1 MSFVVKN
8 SQLTNEVIQVL
19 NQLIEIDI
27 DASAAFRLS
36 RIIKDISSIIEDKSK
51 AEKKIFDK
59 WAQKDDSGNFVLART
74 ESGEI
79 IENSV
84 LLLDAQEF
92 NSEMEALLN
101 IENTINYEKLNFD
114 DLKLKSAKIKDI
126 LKVEFLFV

>member
-19 NQLIEIDI
+19 NQFIEIDI

-36 RIIKDISSIIEDKSK
+36 RIIKDLSSIIEDKSK

-59 WAQKDDSGNFVLART
+59 WAQKDESGNFVLAKT

-84 LLLDAQEF
+84 VLLDANEF
-92 NSEMEALLN
+92 NSEMESLLN

>member
-1 MSFVVKN
+1 MSMIIKN

-19 NQLIEIDI
+19 NQFIEIDI

-36 RIIKDISSIIEDKSK
+36 RIIKDLSSIIEDKSK

-59 WAQKDDSGNFVLART
+59 WAQKDESGNFVLAKT

-84 LLLDAQEF
+84 VLLDANEF
-92 NSEMEALLN
+92 NSEMESLLN

>member
-19 NQLIEIDI
+19 NQFIEIDI

-84 LLLDAQEF
+84 LLLDVNAF